1 MIFNKGYSL
10 IEMLVVLM
18 IFSIISL
25 LSLSFVTTSVD
36 SYFSVNSKTTE
47 LKNLISLTDILKR
60 DLIHAVNIQPRNDLG
75 VKNKSFFKIN
85 NQKNQKDFILEFL
98 TYSSSDG
105 VNNTGTLNKIKYV
118 LEDGNLYRF
127 SSKFLNSKYSENPL
141 LLVANIKDI
150 QIEVMSNQAY
160 SAIWPLDIN
169 TNKLPDLIN
178 IRLDLNGSIFKKFFV
193 VSNA

>member
-1 MIFNKGYSL
+1 MIYIKGYSL

-36 SYFSVNSKTTE
+36 SYFSVNSKTSE
-47 LKNLISLTDILKR
+47 LKNLVSLTDVLKR

-75 VKNKSFFKIN
+75 VKNKSSFKIN
-85 NQKNQKDFILEFL
+85 NQKNQKDFILEFI

-105 VNNTGTLNKIKYV
+105 VEDTGTLNKIKYV
-118 LEDGNLYRF
+118 LDDGNLYRF
-127 SSKFLNSKYSENPL
+127 SSKFLNSKYADKPL
-141 LLVANIKDI
+141 LMMANIKDI
-150 QIEVMSNQAY
+150 QIEIISNQAY
-160 SAIWPLDIN
+160 SSIWPLDIN
-169 TNKLPDLIN
+169 TNKLPDLLN